1 MGFKGAIGVARRI
14 LGRLG
19 AVVAALGAV
28 AVGLGAVHPAQ
39 AGYASLVVDGGT
51 GEVLNAVN
59 PDEQNHPA
67 SLTKMMTLY
76 LTFEAIHQGRL
87 HWEDELPVSRNAANK
102 EPTKLGLEVGQTV
115 SVKDCVLGMIVIS
128 ANDGATVVGEA
139 LAGGSEQVF
148 ARMMTD
154 KAHQLGMTNTV
165 FRNASGL
172 PDREQVTTARDMSRL
187 AMALH
192 RDFPQDY
199 HYFATRE
206 FDFEGRHL
214 TGHNRLM
221 YRYPGMD
228 GMKTGFTNASGS
240 NLVSSAVHDGRRLFG
255 VVFGGSSAKTRD
267 TLMATLLDNAFAN
280 RDTDPKLV
288 ALAAGRP
295 LTRVARARGTGRVAH
310 AGRARTV
317 HVAVAPVQRRGHA
330 AAAHQRVAS
339 GHAGRHVTAHAASK
353 GHAHARTV
361 KVAGKAAKGKVAGK
375 THGHHHKVAA
385 D

>member
-1 MGFKGAIGVARRI
+1 MAIVAG
-14 LGRLG
+14 L
-19 AVVAALGAV
+19 AAPHA
-28 AVGLGAVHPAQ
+28 AQ

-51 GEVLNAVN
+51 GAVLNAVN
-59 PDEQNHPA
+59 PDEENHPA

-102 EPTKLGLEVGQTV
+102 EPTKLGLEVGQTIT
-115 SVKDCVLGMIVIS
+115 VKDCVLGMIVIS

-165 FRNASGL
+165 FKNASGL

-187 AMALH
+187 ALALH

-206 FDFEGRHL
+206 FEFEGRHL

-267 TLMATLLDNAFAN
+267 KLMETLLDNAFAN

-295 LTRVARARGTGRVAH
+295 LTRVARARGTGHLAH
-310 AGRARTV
+310 AGRVRRA
-317 HVAVAPVQRRGHA
+317 HVAVAPPQRRGHGHA
-330 AAAHQRVAS
+330 AARQRLAAAHAGKHVVARAHA
-339 GHAGRHVTAHAASK
+339 GHAKVKTAAKAHAK
-353 GHAHARTV
+353 T
-361 KVAGKAAKGKVAGK
+361 KVAAKA
-375 THGHHHKVAA
+375 HHKVAT